1 MIRLESRGIADL
13 GVLAEA
19 PDGDRRLLSAKVEAL
34 MLRGNA
40 LADVGRG
47 ALLTLSHLTQLDL
60 SHNRIETLEGGLPPT
75 LRSINLAHNRL
86 AQLGDGIAA
95 CVALTYLDVSGNRLT
110 SLRGL
115 PYIDEASR
123 SDETSVLQTSMASGE
138 ARVYEMPRVTL
149 VAADNLLTSC
159 RSVARSIGRCL
170 HRCDLRGNKLRD
182 TESLHLLLQAAPKLA
197 ELDVRGNPAFASPHS
212 RAASVLA
219 VVAPPSCR
227 IRPSPNDS
235 ITTSQSK
242 HASDYVALVPSGPS
256 RLHSPSPGN
265 SAPVTP
271 REAQQAAAGDDDIN
285 NNRQQLHAAAFS
297 RPPQQQQP
305 QQQQQQQQRG
315 GGLAHLDVTLSS
327 LRDALLQLEAERD
340 SSARLREQLRAQ
352 KRRGDDLAANARARG
367 EALGRAQEDLN
378 VMSER
383 CDMLQ
388 RKLHDVTR
396 QLKAAE
402 AAALMRGRPPQRYEM
417 SPPRPARA
425 PSPQSSSNHALA
437 SAERSRGVV
446 SDLAS
451 LMVRNLSPIAPS
463 STGPPQ
469 SGAEADDGAARRQQ
483 EAASALHAALD
494 RVDALEAAV
503 AERDEHIERLAA
515 ENADLAATA
524 QRLIQEK
531 LAALNGFHRAA
542 VVL

>member
-1 MIRLESRGIADL
+1 
-13 GVLAEA
+13 
-19 PDGDRRLLSAKVEAL
+19 
-34 MLRGNA
+34 
-40 LADVGRG
+40 
-47 ALLTLSHLTQLDL
+47 
-60 SHNRIETLEGGLPPT
+60 
-75 LRSINLAHNRL
+75 
-86 AQLGDGIAA
+86 
-95 CVALTYLDVSGNRLT
+95 VALTYLDVSGNRLT

-115 PYIDEASR
+115 PYIDAASR
-123 SDETSVLQTSMASGE
+123 SDETSVLQTSVASGE
-138 ARVYEMPRVTL
+138 ARVYEVPRVTL

-242 HASDYVALVPSGPS
+242 PASDHVAPVPSGPS

-265 SAPVTP
+265 SAPVSP
-271 REAQQAAAGDDDIN
+271 REAQQAAAGDDDMNN
-285 NNRQQLHAAAFS
+285 NNRQQLHAAALS
-297 RPPQQQQP
+297 RPSQP
-305 QQQQQQQQRG
+305 QQPQQRG

-425 PSPQSSSNHALA
+425 PSPQSSSNHALS

-469 SGAEADDGAARRQQ
+469 SGAEAGDGAARHQQ
-483 EAASALHAALD
+483 EAESALHAAVLD

-515 ENADLAATA
+515 ENADLASTA

-531 LAALNGFHRAA
+531 LAALKGFHRAA